1 MKKILVTYRLLPE
14 AFSPYQQ
21 KYDLI
26 FPTKGSFSE
35 NEIVELIPECD
46 ALLSMFN
53 MPINKNIIQ
62 QGKNLK
68 IISNYGGGFNNIDL
82 DEAKRKNIVVTNTP
96 DPVIEPTA
104 ELAFALMSDLA
115 RKISL
120 CDKRLKSKENIQWGV
135 LENFGAGLYGKT
147 LGIIGLGRIGKAVAK
162 RAIAAGMNIVYYN
175 RHRLSIEEEKKYNA
189 TYYSKNDLLRT
200 SDYISLHTPLNE
212 SSFHLMDE
220 NSLRIVKKGAFIINT
235 ARGAVIDEIAL
246 LSSLESGHLGGAALD
261 VYENEPT
268 ITEGLLHLDN
278 VVLVPHI
285 GTATIS
291 ARNEMSRFA
300 MENID
305 LFFEGKEVLSKVI

>member
-1 MKKILVTYRLLPE
+1 
-14 AFSPYQQ
+14 
-21 KYDLI
+21 
-26 FPTKGSFSE
+26 
-35 NEIVELIPECD
+35 
-46 ALLSMFN
+46 

-68 IISNYGGGFNNIDL
+68 IISNYGVGFNNIDL

>member
-1 MKKILVTYRLLPE
+1 
-14 AFSPYQQ
+14 
-21 KYDLI
+21 
-26 FPTKGSFSE
+26 
-35 NEIVELIPECD
+35 
-46 ALLSMFN
+46 
-53 MPINKNIIQ
+53 
-62 QGKNLK
+62 
-68 IISNYGGGFNNIDL
+68 
-82 DEAKRKNIVVTNTP
+82 
-96 DPVIEPTA
+96 
-104 ELAFALMSDLA
+104 
-115 RKISL
+115 
-120 CDKRLKSKENIQWGV
+120 
-135 LENFGAGLYGKT
+135 
-147 LGIIGLGRIGKAVAK
+147 
-162 RAIAAGMNIVYYN
+162 MNIVYYN